1 MVSIGQDAK
10 TAKYAQEYI
19 FAYLP
24 GLFIM
29 GLFDGHRRFL
39 NSLGRSND
47 PLAFQIVGIILH
59 IGWCKYF
66 VTVHHMGIVGIG
78 YASTISNI
86 TVYVSLLIYSSCI
99 PEISEAICM
108 PNKRTFSGIGQYL
121 ALGIPSAMMLC
132 LEWWAYEI
140 MTLMAG
146 YIGVEVQAAQI
157 VLMNIIA
164 FMFMFALGLSTAACT
179 TVGQ

>member
-1 MVSIGQDAK
+1 
-10 TAKYAQEYI
+10 
-19 FAYLP
+19 
-24 GLFIM
+24 
-29 GLFDGHRRFL
+29 
-39 NSLGRSND
+39 
-47 PLAFQIVGIILH
+47 
-59 IGWCKYF
+59 
-66 VTVHHMGIVGIG
+66 
-78 YASTISNI
+78 
-86 TVYVSLLIYSSCI
+86 
-99 PEISEAICM
+99 M
-108 PNKRTFSGIGQYL
+108 PNKRTISGIDQYL

-179 TVGQ
+179 TVGQQIGKGDYKKAKEYYHITRQGILL

>member
-1 MVSIGQDAK
+1 MSI
-10 TAKYAQEYI
+10 
-19 FAYLP
+19 
-24 GLFIM
+24 
-29 GLFDGHRRFL
+29 
-39 NSLGRSND
+39 
-47 PLAFQIVGIILH
+47 
-59 IGWCKYF
+59 
-66 VTVHHMGIVGIG
+66 
-78 YASTISNI
+78 
-86 TVYVSLLIYSSCI
+86 LIYSSCI
-99 PEISEAICM
+99 PEISEAVFL
-108 PNKRTFSGIGQYL
+108 PDRRTFRGIGQYL

-179 TVGQ
+179 TVG